1 MDVRNARSSSS
12 KMRARSGNDSAM
24 PPIGSPS
31 TTSGI
36 AATAS
41 WDMDSWNRRRCG

>member
-12 KMRARSGNDSAM
+12 KARGSGNDSAM

-31 TTSGI
+31 TTSGS

-41 WDMDSWNRRRCG
+41 WDIDSWNGRRWG